1 MSTLTHDGAETPTR
15 PAAWWTVRDVWASLA
30 ITAMWIAVIVTA
42 IAGPNIV
49 THDVSGTDNSVP
61 AAVAVALF
69 ATIGSWGVAR
79 YAFRRRDDV

>member
-1 MSTLTHDGAETPTR
+1 
-15 PAAWWTVRDVWASLA
+15 
-30 ITAMWIAVIVTA
+30 MWIAVIVTA